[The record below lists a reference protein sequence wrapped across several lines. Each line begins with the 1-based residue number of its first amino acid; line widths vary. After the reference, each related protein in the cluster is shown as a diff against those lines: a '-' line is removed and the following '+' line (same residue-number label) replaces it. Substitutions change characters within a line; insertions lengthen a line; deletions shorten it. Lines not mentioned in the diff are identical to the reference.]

1 MALEVYDGT
10 NPTTAESLVS
20 VADYDTFHSDYYG
33 TAATGTTVEK
43 EATLRRVNA
52 FMMGLPWKG
61 KETNGYEQTVP
72 FPREGLSEIP
82 DDYVPFKV
90 IDAAHM
96 LARTEHQNV
105 GALSPAGTI
114 TGARKRV
121 KVDTIEV
128 DYQMPEEARADAGK
142 TVVSDAM
149 RLLQPFLKVGAL
161 EDMGLVET
169 RQSWGIAAV

>member
-10 NPTTAESLVS
+10 NPTTAEAQVS
-20 VADYDTFHSDYYG
+20 VAKCEAFALKYYG
-33 TAATGTTVEK
+33 SNLTASEAAK

-52 FMMGLPWKG
+52 AAMAFPWKTKPLFG
-61 KETNGYEQTVP
+61 LAQTVP
-72 FPREGLSEIP
+72 FPREGY
-82 DDYVPFKV
+82 DGVPWQV
-90 IDAAHM
+90 EHALHM
-96 LARTEHQNV
+96 LARTEHQNI

-121 KVDTIEV
+121 KIDTIEV
-128 DYQMPEEARADAGK
+128 EYQPPEEARADAGK

-169 RQSWGIAAV
+169 RQTWGIAAV

>member
-10 NPTTAESLVS
+10 NPTTAEALVS
-20 VADYDTFHSDYYG
+20 VAECEAFAIEYYG
-33 TAATGTTVEK
+33 SSLTASTAAK

-52 FMMGLPWKG
+52 FLVALPWRTAASEG
-61 KETNGYEQTVP
+61 LAQTVP
-72 FPREGLSEIP
+72 FPREGY
-82 DDYVPFKV
+82 DGVPWQVKN
-90 IDAAHM
+90 AAHM
-96 LARTEHQNV
+96 LARTEHKNI

-128 DYQMPEEARADAGK
+128 EYQTPEEARADAGK

-169 RQSWGIAAV
+169 RQTWGIAAV